1 MVAKRLKNI
10 ALIDK
15 FGYGAGNLGAGI
27 ILQVL
32 NTYIVFY
39 ATAVLNIPGT
49 MVGIAVS
56 LSIIWDALTDPIMG
70 YISDRTTFKYFGR
83 RHLYLIIGA
92 LFAGIFNFYL
102 WTINPENSL
111 SFKFTWF
118 FINII
123 LVKTFLTVFG
133 TPYVALGAELSSDYN
148 ERTLIQSIRTVFFI
162 FGVFSATAIG
172 LYLFFKPT
180 EEYHLGQLNPA
191 AYVNMGI
198 ASSIIMIISGI
209 IAFIATYKY
218 LPYLYRFSNEQKTI
232 SFKPITEVKNLI
244 IDFKSALG
252 NYDFRSIVLGYLS
265 TNLTVALFTAVGLH
279 VFTYTFN
286 MDNTEI
292 AIIIGTQFLISIIS
306 QPFWVALSARID
318 KRPTILVG
326 LVFSLGA
333 AFVFLL
339 SVLNRSY
346 IAEHHLLLMPFA
358 LLAGF
363 GNGGLF
369 TMPASMVADV
379 IDVEELKTGV
389 RLEGIYYGCLTFS
402 YKTSQSIAILFLG
415 ILLDVIGFDPKLT
428 EQPEFAL
435 LFIGLILAVGGIITI
450 GLAFKFYNN
459 YRLTH
464 TIVENVQEKLK
475 YQEDINEE

>member
-1 MVAKRLKNI
+1 MAAKRLKNI

-27 ILQVL
+27 ILQVI

-49 MVGIAVS
+49 MVGVAVS
-56 LSIIWDALTDPIMG
+56 LSIIWDAFTDPIMG
-70 YISDRTTFKYFGR
+70 YISDRSSFKYFGR
-83 RHLYLIIGA
+83 RHLYLLIGA

-111 SFKFTWF
+111 IFKYSWF
-118 FINII
+118 FINVI

-162 FGVFSATAIG
+162 FGVFSATALG
-172 LYLFFKPT
+172 LYLFFMPT
-180 EEYHLGQLNPA
+180 EEYHLGQLNPG
-191 AYVNMGI
+191 AYANMGI

-218 LPYLYRFSNEQKTI
+218 LPYLYKVTDNKNSG
-232 SFKPITEVKNLI
+232 SFNALKEVKQLI
-244 IDFKSALG
+244 LDFKTALN

-286 MDNTEI
+286 MNNTEI

-306 QPFWVALSARID
+306 QPFWVALSARFD
-318 KRPTILVG
+318 KRPTILIG
-326 LVFSLGA
+326 LGFSLVA
-333 AFVFLL
+333 AVIFLF

-346 IAEHHLLLMPFA
+346 IAEHHLLLLPFA
-358 LLAGF
+358 FLAGF

-415 ILLDVIGFDPKLT
+415 ILLDIIGFDPALA
-428 EQPEFAL
+428 EQPDYTL

-450 GLAFKFYNN
+450 GFAFKFYNN

-464 TIVENVQEKLK
+464 SIVENVQEKLSS
-475 YQEDINEE
+475 QEDINEE

>member
-1 MVAKRLKNI
+1 MAVKRLKNI

-27 ILQVL
+27 ILQVV

-49 MVGIAVS
+49 MVGLAVS
-56 LSIIWDALTDPIMG
+56 LSIIWDAFTDPIMG
-70 YISDRTTFKYFGR
+70 YVSDRTTFKYFGR
-83 RHLYLIIGA
+83 RHLYLLLGA

-102 WTINPENSL
+102 WTINPEHSL
-111 SFKFTWF
+111 VFKYSWF
-118 FINII
+118 FINVI

-162 FGVFSATAIG
+162 FGVFSATALV
-172 LYLFFKPT
+172 LYIFFKPT
-180 EEYHLGQLNPA
+180 EEYHLGQLNPG
-191 AYVNMGI
+191 AYANMGI
-198 ASSIIMIISGI
+198 ASSIIMILSGLIVFIS
-209 IAFIATYKY
+209 TYKY
-218 LPYLYRFSNEQKTI
+218 LPHLYKYTEIKNTGSFNLINEIRQ
-232 SFKPITEVKNLI
+232 LI
-244 IDFKSALG
+244 IDFKTALN
-252 NYDFRSIVLGYLS
+252 NYDFKSIVLGYLS

-286 MDNTEI
+286 MNNTEI

-318 KRPTILVG
+318 KRPTILIG
-326 LVFSLGA
+326 LGFSLIA
-333 AFVFLL
+333 AFIFLI

-358 LLAGF
+358 FMAGF

-379 IDVEELKTGV
+379 IDVEELRTGV

-415 ILLDVIGFDPKLT
+415 ILLDIIGFDPNLP
-428 EQPEFAL
+428 EQPEFTL
-435 LFIGLILAVGGIITI
+435 LFIGLILAIGGIITI
-450 GLAFKFYNN
+450 GFAFKFYNN

-464 TIVENVQEKLK
+464 SIVKNVQEKLK
-475 YQEDINEE
+475 YQEDMNEE

>member
-1 MVAKRLKNI
+1 MALKRLKNI

-27 ILQVL
+27 ILQVI

-56 LSIIWDALTDPIMG
+56 LSIIWDALTDPVMG
-70 YISDRTTFKYFGR
+70 YISDRTNLKYFGR

-102 WTINPENSL
+102 WTISPEHTL
-111 SFKFTWF
+111 IFKYSWF

-162 FGVFSATAIG
+162 LGVFAATALV

-180 EEYHLGQLNPA
+180 EEYSLGQLNPG

-198 ASSIIMIISGI
+198 ASSIVMIISGI
-209 IAFIATYKY
+209 IVFITTYKY
-218 LPYLYRFSNEQKTI
+218 LPYLYKFTDDKRSG
-232 SFKPITEVKNLI
+232 SFKPVNELKQLI
-244 IDFKSALG
+244 ADFKTALN
-252 NYDFRSIVLGYLS
+252 NYDFRSVVLGYLF

-279 VFTYTFN
+279 VFTYTFDMN
-286 MDNTEI
+286 NTEI
-292 AIIIGTQFLISIIS
+292 AIIIGTQFLVSIIS
-306 QPFWVALSARID
+306 QPFWVAVSARFD
-318 KRPTILVG
+318 KRPTVLIG
-326 LVFSLGA
+326 LGFSLVA
-333 AFVFLL
+333 AFIFLF
-339 SVLNRSY
+339 SVLNRAY
-346 IAEHHLLLMPFA
+346 IADHHLLLLPFA
-358 LLAGF
+358 FMAGF
-363 GNGGLF
+363 GNGSLF

-402 YKTSQSIAILFLG
+402 CKTSQSIAILSLG
-415 ILLDVIGFDPKLT
+415 ILLDIIGFDPKLAA
-428 EQPEFAL
+428 QPDFTL

-450 GLAFKFYNN
+450 GFAFKFYNN

-464 TIVENVQEKLK
+464 SIVENVQEKLNF
-475 YQEDINEE
+475 QEDINEE

>member
-1 MVAKRLKNI
+1 MAEKRLKNI
-10 ALIDK
+10 ALINK

-27 ILQVL
+27 ILQVV

-56 LSIIWDALTDPIMG
+56 LSIIWDALTDPLMG

-83 RHLYLIIGA
+83 RHLYLLLGA
-92 LFAGIFNFYL
+92 LFAGLFNFYL
-102 WTINPENSL
+102 WTINPEQSL
-111 SFKFTWF
+111 FFKYSWF
-118 FINII
+118 FANII

-162 FGVFSATAIG
+162 FGVFSATALV
-172 LYLFFKPT
+172 LYIFFKPT

-191 AYVNMGI
+191 AYANMGI
-198 ASSIIMIISGI
+198 VSSLVMIISGI
-209 IAFIATYKY
+209 IAFISTYKY
-218 LPYLYRFSNEQKTI
+218 LPYLYKLSGDKKTI
-232 SFKPITEVKNLI
+232 SFNPIEEVKQII
-244 IDFKSALG
+244 IDFKNALN
-252 NYDFRSIVLGYLS
+252 NYDFRSIVLGYLA

-286 MDNTEI
+286 MNNTEI

-306 QPFWVALSARID
+306 QPFWVAVAARFD
-318 KRPTILVG
+318 KRPTILIG
-326 LVFSLGA
+326 LGFSLIA
-333 AFVFLL
+333 AVIFLFSVF
-339 SVLNRSY
+339 NRAY

-358 LLAGF
+358 FFAGF
-363 GNGGLF
+363 GNGSLF

-379 IDVEELKTGV
+379 IDVEELKTGT
-389 RLEGIYYGCLTFS
+389 RLEGIYFGCLTFS

-415 ILLDVIGFDPKLT
+415 ILLDLIGFDPTLA
-428 EQPEFAL
+428 EQPEFTL
-435 LFIGLILAVGGIITI
+435 LFIGLILGIGGIITI
-450 GLAFKFYNN
+450 GFAFKFYNN
-459 YRLTH
+459 YRLTCS
-464 TIVENVQEKLK
+464 IVRNVQEKLR
-475 YQEDINEE
+475 YQEGTNEE